1 MVTVASITRKW
12 QACLEQVEESSRRFT
27 SLSSALPA
35 ETITEW
41 TSSETLMQELRSVEV
56 EVMDDYDVREE
67 QGKPSFL
74 FFVSHQLILA

>member
-67 QGKPSFL
+67 QGKPNFL